1 MKHTICKCYIFRNI
15 TATNNAF
22 QDSDD
27 KLHNKLIESESK
39 KQEINEG
46 IERTKALGRKNFPKE
61 KKKQSNRIPFVW
73 IYNRVLPNVK
83 REITYEM

>member
-1 MKHTICKCYIFRNI
+1 M
-15 TATNNAF
+15 
-22 QDSDD
+22 
-27 KLHNKLIESESK
+27 
-39 KQEINEG
+39 
-46 IERTKALGRKNFPKE
+46 ERTKALGRKNFPKE